1 MIDEVSISLNTFNP
15 KQYAELMGIESR
27 MFNEMINFAK
37 QAKDYVDKVSMTIVS
52 IDKLDIE
59 RARKTVEE
67 KIGAEFRVRPYF

>member
-1 MIDEVSISLNTFNP
+1 
-15 KQYAELMGIESR
+15 MGIESR

-52 IDKLDIE
+52 IDNLDIE

-67 KIGAEFRVRPYF
+67 KIGAEFRIRPYF

>member
-1 MIDEVSISLNTFNP
+1 LIDEVSISLNTFNP